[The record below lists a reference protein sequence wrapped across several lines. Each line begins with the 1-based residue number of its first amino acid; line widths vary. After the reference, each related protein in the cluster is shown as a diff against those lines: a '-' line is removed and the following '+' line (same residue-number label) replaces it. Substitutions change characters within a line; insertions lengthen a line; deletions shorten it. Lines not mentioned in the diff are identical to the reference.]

1 MIGVVLVPCSA
12 LAFALTSEKQYA
24 ATAKLLFRDPGFD
37 QKLFG
42 STVLGPS
49 QDPSREAATNVG
61 LVSLDNISARAA
73 RTLDNPLLTASK
85 IRKKVEVTA
94 QGQSDVV
101 SVKATDTSP
110 RLAAKLAN
118 TIAEQYIAFRRDAD
132 RAKILQA
139 VSLVRRQLDT
149 LSPQE
154 RAGSGG
160 RAVSRQMEQ
169 LRTLASLQTGNAEL
183 VQRANRPRTP
193 SSPKP
198 VRAAI
203 LGLIAGLVLAIGL
216 AIVLERLDRRLRSR
230 GDAEMMLG
238 RPVLGSVPDSR
249 VLQKSTGDL
258 YLAGLEAESFRT
270 LRTNLRYFDVD
281 KHVHSLLIT
290 SSAPGDGKS
299 TVSRYLAATA
309 AASHVRVVL
318 VEADLRRPTLAKL
331 LDLHES
337 GLTDVLTDQASL
349 EQVIQQVAVDDMD
362 EHGEGPTLDVVTAGH
377 IPPNPSDLLESHRM
391 RDVLTELERSYELV
405 IVDTSPVTV
414 VADAIPLMS
423 RVSGVAIVIREG
435 KSMKGE
441 ARKLRK
447 QLDNLRISPL
457 GIIVNAAAPVMDGA
471 YYAYYGYSSH
481 KGGSGSSKGGKGA
494 SSNAAEPLS
503 RRSRRRQK
511 KAAAKRKKVAASR

>member
-1 MIGVVLVPCSA
+1 
-12 LAFALTSEKQYA
+12 
-24 ATAKLLFRDPGFD
+24 
-37 QKLFG
+37 
-42 STVLGPS
+42 
-49 QDPSREAATNVG
+49 
-61 LVSLDNISARAA
+61 
-73 RTLDNPLLTASK
+73 
-85 IRKKVEVTA
+85 
-94 QGQSDVV
+94 
-101 SVKATDTSP
+101 
-110 RLAAKLAN
+110 
-118 TIAEQYIAFRRDAD
+118 
-132 RAKILQA
+132 
-139 VSLVRRQLDT
+139 
-149 LSPQE
+149 
-154 RAGSGG
+154 
-160 RAVSRQMEQ
+160 MEQ

-183 VQRANRPRTP
+183 VQPANRPRTP

-198 VRAAI
+198 MRAAI

-216 AIVLERLDRRLRSR
+216 AILLDRLDRRLRSR

-238 RPVLGSVPDSR
+238 RPVLASIPDSR
-249 VLQKSTGDL
+249 VLQKTTGDL

-281 KHVHSLLIT
+281 THVHSLLIT

-337 GLTDVLTDQASL
+337 GLTDVLTDQAPL
-349 EQVIQQVAVDDMD
+349 GQVIQQVAVDDID
-362 EHGEGPTLDVVTAGH
+362 EHGEGPMLDVVTAGH

-414 VADAIPLMS
+414 VSDAIPLMS

-435 KSMKGE
+435 KSMKAE

-457 GIIVNAAAPVMDGA
+457 GVIVNGAAPVMDDA
-471 YYAYYGYSSH
+471 YYAYYGYRPD
-481 KGGSGSSKGGKGA
+481 KGGGSGSPKGGKGG
-494 SSNAAEPLS
+494 SSNGTEPSS

-511 KAAAKRKKVAASR
+511 KAAAKQKKIAASR